1 MFWGKSRNIVV
12 ALEVGST
19 KVAAAVGEIRP
30 DGTLALLGIGE
41 ANSGQVRKC
50 EIVEFEVAQGCVR
63 DALAEAE
70 TKTDVVVGE
79 VYLAISGA
87 HIRSAN
93 TRVTTLISNEGDEIT
108 HEHMQE
114 LHDMAMAQPLP
125 ADHAIVHHLL
135 QHYVLDDGSTT
146 DNPIGLASKQ
156 LTAHFHQVYGLA
168 TRLQTTIRCVKELG
182 IDVKNYALSSYATAQ
197 AVLSRNQKQLGA
209 IVINLGGGVS
219 DYIAYQKGAVVHT
232 GVLGVGGDHLTN
244 DIVYGLKIPYAKA
257 ELLKKT
263 EGSVILDPAESEAT
277 LTLPG
282 AYNFEERTIYRA
294 SLNTIMQARQA
305 EIFEIILED
314 LQNAPFWQ
322 DFVGTVYITG
332 GASQVKGLVELASQI
347 FPFPVELA
355 HQSPFDGD
363 QTYGRRPDLST
374 LLGLLHYARQAEMEL
389 PPTRGIARVGQSL
402 KRALASMRLI

>member
-1 MFWGKSRNIVV
+1 MFWGKSRNIIV

-41 ANSGQVRKC
+41 AGSGQVRKC
-50 EIVEFEVAQGCVR
+50 EIVDFEVAQGCVR

-70 TKTDVVVGE
+70 QKTDVVIAE

-87 HIRSAN
+87 HVRSSN
-93 TRVTTLISNEGDEIT
+93 TRVTTLINNDGDEIT
-108 HEHMQE
+108 PENLQE
-114 LHDMAMAQPLP
+114 LHDMATAQPLP
-125 ADHAIVHHLL
+125 VDHAIVHHLL
-135 QHYVLDDGSTT
+135 QRYVLDDGSMT

-168 TRLQTTIRCVKELG
+168 TRLQTTIRCVKELS

-209 IVINLGGGVS
+209 IVINLGGGIS

-244 DIVYGLKIPYAKA
+244 DIVSGLKIPYAKA

-263 EGSVILDPAESEAT
+263 EGSVILDPAESEDRI
-277 LTLPG
+277 TLPG
-282 AYNFEERTIYRA
+282 AYNFEERSLYRA

-305 EIFEIILED
+305 EIFEIILEE
-314 LQNAPFWQ
+314 LQSAPFWP
-322 DFVGTVYITG
+322 DFAGTIYITG
-332 GASQVKGLVELASQI
+332 GASQVKGLIELASQV
-347 FPFPVELA
+347 FPCPVELA

-363 QTYGRRPDLST
+363 QTYASRPDLST
-374 LLGLLHYARQAEMEL
+374 LLGLLQYARQAEMEIPSAKGL
-389 PPTRGIARVGQSL
+389 ARVGQSL
-402 KRALASMRLI
+402 RKALVNMRVI

>member
-41 ANSGQVRKC
+41 AASGQVRKC
-50 EIVEFEVAQGCVR
+50 EIVDFEVAQGCVR

-70 TKTDVVVGE
+70 QKTDVVIAE

-87 HIRSAN
+87 HIRSTN
-93 TRVTTLISNEGDEIT
+93 TRVTTLISNDGDEIT
-108 HEHMQE
+108 PENLQE
-114 LHDMAMAQPLP
+114 LHDMATAQPLP

-168 TRLQTTIRCVKELG
+168 TRLQTTIRCVKELS
-182 IDVKNYALSSYATAQ
+182 IEVKNYALSSYATAQ

-244 DIVYGLKIPYAKA
+244 DIVSGLKIPYAKA
-257 ELLKKT
+257 ELLKKN
-263 EGSVILDPAESEAT
+263 EGSVILDPAEGEARI
-277 LTLPG
+277 TLPG
-282 AYNFEERTIYRA
+282 AYNFEERLIHRT

-314 LQNAPFWQ
+314 LQNAPFWP
-322 DFVGTVYITG
+322 DFAGTLYITG

-347 FPFPVELA
+347 FPCPVELA

-374 LLGLLHYARQAEMEL
+374 LLGLLQYARQAEMEL
-389 PPTRGIARVGQSL
+389 PAARGFARVGQSL
-402 KRALASMRLI
+402 RRALASMRLI

>member
-41 ANSGQVRKC
+41 STSGQVRKC
-50 EIVEFEVAQGCVR
+50 EIVDFEVAQGCVR

-70 TKTDVVVGE
+70 SKTDVVIAE

-87 HIRSAN
+87 HVRSTN
-93 TRVTTLISNEGDEIT
+93 TRVTTLINNEGDEIT
-108 HEHMQE
+108 HENMQE
-114 LHDMAMAQPLP
+114 LHDMATAQPLP

-168 TRLQTTIRCVKELG
+168 TRLQTTIRCVKELS

-197 AVLSRNQKQLGA
+197 AVLSRNQKQIGA

-244 DIVYGLKIPYAKA
+244 DIVSGLKIPYAKA
-257 ELLKKT
+257 EQLKKT
-263 EGSVILDPAESEAT
+263 EGSVILYPSEKDAT

-282 AYNFEERTIYRA
+282 AYNFEERVIYRD

-314 LQNAPFWQ
+314 LQNTPFWP
-322 DFVGTVYITG
+322 DFAGTVYITG
-332 GASQVKGLVELASQI
+332 GASQVKGLVELASQV
-347 FPFPVELA
+347 FPCPVELA

-363 QTYGRRPDLST
+363 QNYGRRPDLST

-389 PPTRGIARVGQSL
+389 PSPKGIARVGQSL

>member
-41 ANSGQVRKC
+41 GPSGQVRKC
-50 EIVEFEVAQGCVR
+50 EVVDFEVAQGCIR

-70 TKTDVVVGE
+70 QKTDVVVAE
-79 VYLAISGA
+79 VYLAITGA

-93 TRVTTLISNEGDEIT
+93 TRVTTIINNDNDEIT

-114 LHDMAMAQPLP
+114 LHDMATAQPLP
-125 ADHAIVHHLL
+125 TDHAIVHHLL

-146 DNPIGLASKQ
+146 DNPVGLASKQ

-168 TRLQTTIRCVKELG
+168 TRLQTTIRCVKELS

-244 DIVYGLKIPYAKA
+244 DIVSGPKIPYAKA
-257 ELLKKT
+257 EQLKKT
-263 EGSVILDPAESEAT
+263 EGSVILNPAEKEDRI
-277 LTLPG
+277 TLPG
-282 AYNFEERTIYRA
+282 AYNFEERQLYRE

-314 LQNAPFWQ
+314 LQNAAFWP
-322 DFVGTVYITG
+322 DFSGTIYLTG
-332 GASQVKGLVELASQI
+332 GASQVNGLLELASQI
-347 FPFPVELA
+347 FPCPVELA
-355 HQSPFDGD
+355 HQFPFDGD
-363 QTYGRRPDLST
+363 QNYGRRPDLST
-374 LLGLLHYARQAEMEL
+374 LLGLLHYARQAELEV
-389 PPTRGIARVGQSL
+389 PAKRGFARVGQSL
-402 KRALASMRLI
+402 RRALVSMRLI

>member
-1 MFWGKSRNIVV
+1 MFWGKSRNIIV

-41 ANSGQVRKC
+41 AASGQVRKC
-50 EIVEFEVAQGCVR
+50 EIVDFEVAQGCVR

-70 TKTDVVVGE
+70 QKTDVVIAE

-87 HIRSAN
+87 HVRSTN
-93 TRVTTLISNEGDEIT
+93 TRVTTLISNDGDEIT
-108 HEHMQE
+108 PENLQE
-114 LHDMAMAQPLP
+114 LHDMATAQPLP

-168 TRLQTTIRCVKELG
+168 TRLQTTIRCVKELS

-197 AVLSRNQKQLGA
+197 AVLSRSQKQLGA

-219 DYIAYQKGAVVHT
+219 DYITYQNGAVVHS

-244 DIVYGLKIPYAKA
+244 DIVSGLKIPYAKA

-263 EGSVILDPAESEAT
+263 EGSVILDPAEEDDRI
-277 LTLPG
+277 TLPG
-282 AYNFEERTIYRA
+282 AYNFEERSLHRA

-314 LQNAPFWQ
+314 LQNAPFWP
-322 DFVGTVYITG
+322 DFAGTVYITG
-332 GASQVKGLVELASQI
+332 GASQVKGLIELASQV
-347 FPFPVELA
+347 FPCPVELA

-374 LLGLLHYARQAEMEL
+374 LLGLLQYARQAEMEL
-389 PPTRGIARVGQSL
+389 PSARGLARVGQSL
-402 KRALASMRLI
+402 RRALANMRLI

>member
-41 ANSGQVRKC
+41 SASGQVRKC
-50 EIVEFEVAQGCVR
+50 EIVDFEVAQGCVR

-70 TKTDVVVGE
+70 QKTDVVIAE

-87 HIRSAN
+87 HVRSTN
-93 TRVTTLISNEGDEIT
+93 TRVTTLISNDGDEIT
-108 HEHMQE
+108 PDNLQE
-114 LHDMAMAQPLP
+114 LHDMATAQPLP

-135 QHYVLDDGSTT
+135 QNYVLDDGSMT

-168 TRLQTTIRCVKELG
+168 TRLQTTIRCVKELS

-209 IVINLGGGVS
+209 IVINLGGGIS

-244 DIVYGLKIPYAKA
+244 DIVSGLKIPYAKA

-263 EGSVILDPAESEAT
+263 EGSVILDPAESEARI
-277 LTLPG
+277 TLPG
-282 AYNFEERTIYRA
+282 AYNFEERSLYRA

-314 LQNAPFWQ
+314 LQNAPFWL
-322 DFVGTVYITG
+322 DFAGTIYITG
-332 GASQVKGLVELASQI
+332 GASQVKGLVELASQV
-347 FPFPVELA
+347 FPCPVELA

-363 QTYGRRPDLST
+363 QTYASRPDLST
-374 LLGLLHYARQAEMEL
+374 LLGLLQYARQAEMEL
-389 PPTRGIARVGQSL
+389 PSAKGLARVGQSL
-402 KRALASMRLI
+402 RRALANMRVI

>member
-1 MFWGKSRNIVV
+1 MFWGKSRNIIV

-19 KVAAAVGEIRP
+19 KVVAAVGEIRP

-41 ANSGQVRKC
+41 AASGQVRKC
-50 EIVEFEVAQGCVR
+50 EIVDFEVAQGCVR

-70 TKTDVVVGE
+70 QKTDVVIAE

-93 TRVTTLISNEGDEIT
+93 TRVTTLINNEGDEIT
-108 HEHMQE
+108 HENLQE
-114 LHDMAMAQPLP
+114 LHDMATAQPLP
-125 ADHAIVHHLL
+125 TDHAIVHHLL
-135 QHYVLDDGSTT
+135 QNYVLDDGSMT

-168 TRLQTTIRCVKELG
+168 TRLQTTIRCVKELS

-209 IVINLGGGVS
+209 IVINLGGGIS
-219 DYIAYQKGAVVHT
+219 DYIAYQRGAVVHT

-244 DIVYGLKIPYAKA
+244 DIVSGLKIPYAKA

-263 EGSVILDPAESEAT
+263 EGSVILDEDEENAT
-277 LTLPG
+277 IKLPG
-282 AYNFEERTIYRA
+282 SYNFEERLIYRA

-314 LQNAPFWQ
+314 LQSAPFWP
-322 DFVGTVYITG
+322 DFAGTIYLTG
-332 GASQVKGLVELASQI
+332 GASQVKGLIELASQV
-347 FPFPVELA
+347 FPCQVELA

-363 QTYGRRPDLST
+363 QTYAGRPDLST
-374 LLGLLHYARQAEMEL
+374 LLGLLQYARQAEMEL
-389 PPTRGIARVGQSL
+389 PSAKGLARVGQSL
-402 KRALASMRLI
+402 RKALASMRVI

>member
-41 ANSGQVRKC
+41 GPSGQVRKC
-50 EIVEFEVAQGCVR
+50 EIVDFEVAQGCVR

-70 TKTDVVVGE
+70 QKTDVVIAE

-87 HIRSAN
+87 HIRSSN
-93 TRVTTLISNEGDEIT
+93 TRVTTAINNDGDEIT
-108 HEHMQE
+108 SEHLQE
-114 LHDMAMAQPLP
+114 LHDMATAQPLP
-125 ADHAIVHHLL
+125 TDHAIVHHLL

-146 DNPIGLASKQ
+146 DNPVGLASKH

-168 TRLQTTIRCVKELG
+168 TRLQTTIRCVKELS

-197 AVLSRNQKQLGA
+197 AVLNRNQKQLGA
-209 IVINLGGGVS
+209 VVINLGGGVS
-219 DYIAYQKGAVVHT
+219 DYIAYQKGAVVYT

-244 DIVYGLKIPYAKA
+244 DIVSGLKIPYAKA
-257 ELLKKT
+257 EQIKKT
-263 EGSVILDPAESEAT
+263 EGSVILDPAGEEERI
-277 LTLPG
+277 TLPG
-282 AYNFEERTIYRA
+282 AYNFEERQIHRT

-314 LQNAPFWQ
+314 LQNAPFWP
-322 DFVGTVYITG
+322 DFAGTVYITG
-332 GASQVKGLVELASQI
+332 GASQVNGLIDLAAQI
-347 FPFPVELA
+347 FPCPVELA

-363 QTYGRRPDLST
+363 QNYGRRPDLST
-374 LLGLLHYARQAEMEL
+374 LMGLLQYARQAELEV
-389 PPTRGIARVGQSL
+389 PATRGFARVGQSL
-402 KRALASMRLI
+402 RRAFTSMRLF

>member
-41 ANSGQVRKC
+41 GPSGQVRKC
-50 EIVEFEVAQGCVR
+50 EIVDFEVAQGCVR

-70 TKTDVVVGE
+70 QKTDIVVAE

-87 HIRSAN
+87 HIRSMN
-93 TRVTTLISNEGDEIT
+93 TRVTTAIEGENDEIT
-108 HEHMQE
+108 PEHLQE
-114 LHDMAMAQPLP
+114 LHDMATGQPLP

-135 QHYVLDDGSTT
+135 QHYVLDDGSIT
-146 DNPIGLASKQ
+146 DNPIGLASRH
-156 LTAHFHQVYGLA
+156 LNAHFHQVYGLA
-168 TRLQTTIRCVKELG
+168 TRLQTTIRCVKELS

-197 AVLSRNQKQLGA
+197 AVLTRNQKQLGA
-209 IVINLGGGVS
+209 IVINLGGGLS

-244 DIVYGLKIPYAKA
+244 DIVSGLKIPYAKA
-257 ELLKKT
+257 ELLKKN
-263 EGSVILDPAESEAT
+263 EGSVILDPAENEERI
-277 LTLPG
+277 TLPG
-282 AYNFEERTIYRA
+282 AYNFEERRIYRT

-305 EIFEIILED
+305 EIFDIILED
-314 LQNAPFWQ
+314 LQAVPFWHS
-322 DFVGTVYITG
+322 FHGTIYLTG

-363 QTYGRRPDLST
+363 QNYARRPDLST
-374 LLGLLHYARQAEMEL
+374 LLGLLHYARQAELEAASA
-389 PPTRGIARVGQSL
+389 RGFARVGQSL
-402 KRALASMRLI
+402 RRALANMRLI

>member
-41 ANSGQVRKC
+41 AASGQVRKC
-50 EIVEFEVAQGCVR
+50 EIVDFEVAQGCVR

-70 TKTDVVVGE
+70 QKTDVVIAE

-93 TRVTTLISNEGDEIT
+93 TRVTTLISNDGDEIT
-108 HEHMQE
+108 QENLIE
-114 LHDMAMAQPLP
+114 LHDMATAQPLP

-135 QHYVLDDGSTT
+135 QHYVLDDGSMT

-168 TRLQTTIRCVKELG
+168 TRLQTTIRCVKELS

-209 IVINLGGGVS
+209 IVINLGGGIS
-219 DYIAYQKGAVVHT
+219 DYIAYQNGAVVHT

-244 DIVYGLKIPYAKA
+244 DIVSGLKIPYAKA

-263 EGSVILDPAESEAT
+263 EGSVILDPSEGDACI
-277 LTLPG
+277 TLPG
-282 AYNFEERTIYRA
+282 AYNFEERSIHRE

-314 LQNAPFWQ
+314 LQDVPFWP
-322 DFVGTVYITG
+322 DFAGTIYITG
-332 GASQVKGLVELASQI
+332 GASQVKGLIELASQV
-347 FPFPVELA
+347 FPCPTELA
-355 HQSPFDGD
+355 RQSPFDGD

-374 LLGLLHYARQAEMEL
+374 LLGLLQYARQAELEL
-389 PPTRGIARVGQSL
+389 PSARGFARVGQSL

>member
-19 KVAAAVGEIRP
+19 KVVAAVGEIRP
-30 DGTLALLGIGE
+30 DGTLVLLGIGE

-50 EIVEFEVAQGCVR
+50 EIIDFEVAQGCIR

-70 TKTDVVVGE
+70 SKTDVVVAE

-87 HIRSAN
+87 HIRCAN
-93 TRVTTLISNEGDEIT
+93 TRVTTLISNDGDEVT
-108 HEHMQE
+108 LEHMQE
-114 LHDMAMAQPLP
+114 LEDMAAAQPLP
-125 ADHAIVHHLL
+125 TDHAIVHSLL
-135 QHYVLDDGSTT
+135 QNYVLDDGSTT

-182 IDVKNYALSSYATAQ
+182 IDVKSHALSSYATAQ
-197 AVLSRNQKQLGA
+197 AVLSHSQKQA
-209 IVINLGGGVS
+209 
-219 DYIAYQKGAVVHT
+219 GAVVHT

-244 DIVYGLKIPYAKA
+244 DIVSGLKIPYAKA
-257 ELLKKT
+257 EALKKT
-263 EGSVILDPAESEAT
+263 EGSVILDPAETET
-277 LTLPG
+277 TVKLPG
-282 AYNFEERTIYRA
+282 SYNFEEKTIWRS

-314 LQNAPFWQ
+314 LESTPFWQ
-322 DFVGTVYITG
+322 DFAGTVYITG
-332 GASQVKGLVELASQI
+332 GASQVKGLVDLASQI
-347 FPFPVELA
+347 FPCPVEVA

-374 LLGLLHYARQAEMEL
+374 LLGLLRYARKVEL
-389 PPTRGIARVGQSL
+389 EVPAPKGIARVGQSL
-402 KRALASMRLI
+402 RRALASMRLI

>member
-41 ANSGQVRKC
+41 AASGQVRKC
-50 EIVEFEVAQGCVR
+50 EIVDFEVAQGCVR

-70 TKTDVVVGE
+70 QKTDVVIAE
-79 VYLAISGA
+79 VYLAITGA

-93 TRVTTLISNEGDEIT
+93 TRVTTAINHDGDEIT
-108 HEHMQE
+108 HEHLQE
-114 LHDMAMAQPLP
+114 LHDMATAQPLP
-125 ADHAIVHHLL
+125 TDHAIVHHLL
-135 QHYVLDDGSTT
+135 QHYVLDDGSST
-146 DNPIGLASKQ
+146 DNPVGLASKQ

-168 TRLQTTIRCVKELG
+168 TRLQTTIRCVKELS

-197 AVLSRNQKQLGA
+197 AVLTRNQKQLGA

-219 DYIAYQKGAVVHT
+219 DYIVYQKGAVVHT

-244 DIVYGLKIPYAKA
+244 DIVSGLKIPYAKA
-257 ELLKKT
+257 EQLKKT
-263 EGSVILDPAESEAT
+263 EGSVILHAAEEEERI
-277 LTLPG
+277 TLPG
-282 AYNFEERTIYRA
+282 AYNFEERQIYRT

-305 EIFEIILED
+305 EIFEIIMED
-314 LQNAPFWQ
+314 LQHAPFWP
-322 DFVGTVYITG
+322 DFAGTVYITG
-332 GASQVKGLVELASQI
+332 GASQVNGLVELASQI
-347 FPFPVELA
+347 FPCPVELA

-363 QTYGRRPDLST
+363 QIYGRRPDLST
-374 LLGLLHYARQAEMEL
+374 LLGLLQYARQAELEV
-389 PPTRGIARVGQSL
+389 PATRGFARVGQSL
-402 KRALASMRLI
+402 RRALASMKLF

>member
-41 ANSGQVRKC
+41 SASGQVRKC
-50 EIVEFEVAQGCVR
+50 EIVDFEVAQGCVR

-70 TKTDVVVGE
+70 QKTDVVIAE

-87 HIRSAN
+87 HVRSTN
-93 TRVTTLISNEGDEIT
+93 TRVTTLISNDGDEIT
-108 HEHMQE
+108 PDNLQE
-114 LHDMAMAQPLP
+114 LHDMATAQPLP

-135 QHYVLDDGSTT
+135 QNYVLDDGSMT

-156 LTAHFHQVYGLA
+156 LTANFHQVYGLA
-168 TRLQTTIRCVKELG
+168 TRLQTTIRCVKELS

-209 IVINLGGGVS
+209 IVINLGGGIS

-244 DIVYGLKIPYAKA
+244 DIVSGLKIPYAKA

-263 EGSVILDPAESEAT
+263 EGSVILDPAESEARI
-277 LTLPG
+277 TLPG
-282 AYNFEERTIYRA
+282 AYNFEERSLYRA

-314 LQNAPFWQ
+314 LQNAPFWL
-322 DFVGTVYITG
+322 DFAGTVYITG
-332 GASQVKGLVELASQI
+332 GASQVKGLVELASQV
-347 FPFPVELA
+347 FPCPVELA

-363 QTYGRRPDLST
+363 QTYASRPDLST
-374 LLGLLHYARQAEMEL
+374 LLGLLQYARQAEMEL
-389 PPTRGIARVGQSL
+389 PSAKGLARVGQSL
-402 KRALASMRLI
+402 RRALANMRVI

>member
-1 MFWGKSRNIVV
+1 MFWGKTRNIVV

-41 ANSGQVRKC
+41 GSSGQVRKC
-50 EIVEFEVAQGCVR
+50 EIVDFEVAQGCIR

-70 TKTDVVVGE
+70 RKTDVVVAE
-79 VYLAISGA
+79 VYLTITGA
-87 HIRSAN
+87 HIRSSN
-93 TRVTTLISNEGDEIT
+93 TRVTTVINHDGDEIT
-108 HEHMQE
+108 QEHLQE
-114 LHDMAMAQPLP
+114 LHDMATAQPLP

-146 DNPIGLASKQ
+146 DNPVGLASKQ

-168 TRLQTTIRCVKELG
+168 TRLQTTIRCVKELS

-232 GVLGVGGDHLTN
+232 GILGVGGDHLTN
-244 DIVYGLKIPYAKA
+244 DIVSGLKIPYAKA
-257 ELLKKT
+257 EQLKKT
-263 EGSVILDPAESEAT
+263 EGSVILNPAEKDDRI
-277 LTLPG
+277 TLPG
-282 AYNFEERTIYRA
+282 AYNFEERQIYRE

-314 LQNAPFWQ
+314 LQNASFWP
-322 DFVGTVYITG
+322 DFAGTVYVTG
-332 GASQVKGLVELASQI
+332 GASQVNGLLELASQI
-347 FPFPVELA
+347 FPCPVELA
-355 HQSPFDGD
+355 HQFPFDGD
-363 QTYGRRPDLST
+363 QNYGRRPDLST
-374 LLGLLHYARQAEMEL
+374 LLGLLHYARQAELEV
-389 PPTRGIARVGQSL
+389 PATRGFARVGQSL
-402 KRALASMRLI
+402 RRALASMRLI

>member
-19 KVAAAVGEIRP
+19 KIAAAVGEIRP

-41 ANSGQVRKC
+41 GPSGQVRKC
-50 EIVEFEVAQGCVR
+50 EIIDFEVAQGCVR

-70 TKTDVVVGE
+70 QKTDVVVAE
-79 VYLAISGA
+79 VYLAITGA

-93 TRVTTLISNEGDEIT
+93 TRVTTVINNEGDEIT
-108 HEHMQE
+108 HEHLQE
-114 LHDMAMAQPLP
+114 LHDMATAQPLP
-125 ADHAIVHHLL
+125 TDHAIVHHLL

-168 TRLQTTIRCVKELG
+168 TRLQTTIRCVKELS

-209 IVINLGGGVS
+209 VVINLGGGVS

-244 DIVYGLKIPYAKA
+244 DIVSGLKIPYAKA
-257 ELLKKT
+257 EHLKKT
-263 EGSVILDPAESEAT
+263 EGSVILNPAEKNDRI
-277 LTLPG
+277 TLPG
-282 AYNFEERTIYRA
+282 AYNFEERQLYRE

-305 EIFEIILED
+305 EILEIILED
-314 LQNAPFWQ
+314 LQNASFWP
-322 DFVGTVYITG
+322 DFAGTVYLTG
-332 GASQVKGLVELASQI
+332 GASQVTGLIELASQV
-347 FPFPVELA
+347 FPCPVELA

-363 QTYGRRPDLST
+363 QNYGRRPDLST
-374 LLGLLHYARQAEMEL
+374 LMGLLHYARQAELEV
-389 PPTRGIARVGQSL
+389 PARKGFARVGQSL

>member
-1 MFWGKSRNIVV
+1 MFWGKSRNIIV

-41 ANSGQVRKC
+41 SASGQIRKC
-50 EIVEFEVAQGCVR
+50 EIIDFEVAQGCVR
-63 DALAEAE
+63 DAMDAAEQ
-70 TKTDVVVGE
+70 KTDMQIAE

-87 HIRSAN
+87 HVRSSN
-93 TRVTTLISNEGDEIT
+93 TRVTTLIGNDGDEIA
-108 HEHMQE
+108 HEHLQE
-114 LHDMAMAQPLP
+114 LQDMATAQSLP
-125 ADHAIVHHLL
+125 TDHAIVHHLL
-135 QHYVLDDGSTT
+135 QYYVLDDGTKT

-156 LTAHFHQVYGLA
+156 LTAHFHQVYGMA
-168 TRLQTTIRCVKELG
+168 TRLQTTIRCVKELS

-197 AVLSRNQKQLGA
+197 AVLTRNQKQIGA
-209 IVINLGGGVS
+209 VVINLGGGVS

-257 ELLKKT
+257 EALKKT
-263 EGSVILDPAESEAT
+263 EGSVILNPGENDERI
-277 LTLPG
+277 TLPG
-282 AYNFEERTIYRA
+282 AYNFEERQIHRA

-314 LQNAPFWQ
+314 LQSAPFWE
-322 DFVGTVYITG
+322 DFSGTIHITG

-347 FPFPVELA
+347 FPCPVELA

-363 QTYGRRPDLST
+363 QNYGRRPDLST
-374 LLGLLHYARQAEMEL
+374 VLGLLQYARQAEMEL
-389 PPTRGIARVGQSL
+389 PSARGFARVGQSL
-402 KRALASMRLI
+402 RKALASMKLI